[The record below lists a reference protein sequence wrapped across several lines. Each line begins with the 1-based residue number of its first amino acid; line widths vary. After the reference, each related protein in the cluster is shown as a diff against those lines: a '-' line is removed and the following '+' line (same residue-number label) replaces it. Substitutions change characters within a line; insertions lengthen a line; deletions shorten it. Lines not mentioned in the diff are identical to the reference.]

1 MEQPEKK
8 KSHDFNIYYLNFS
21 KVYEIAMMINNVI
34 LTKIETDKSSSFEE
48 QYGYTSSISAQGTK
62 QFLDGIKASI
72 SADARET
79 STSSSKVVESL
90 DVKTTKSILLRRV
103 IEQCASVTVLD
114 SSAEGDLVK
123 VDRVKL
129 ELLNEESLRQF
140 LILRRDALKGMRVE
154 GMEVN
159 NLISSMLQ
167 DYAYILKGLVYDE
180 TNDIPIATFSRANG
194 ELRKEFEKF
203 NNSSKLA
210 LLDLT
215 SVSYAIEDNKAL
227 IYALEQFL
235 SIMPNIRVIA
245 QTAQIDVLLKY
256 FPLFLDGQ
264 EPVCKLLPDLSGLGE
279 KEPEE
284 SELAKVTD
292 LSGES
297 FETFIDAFDHNLIGH
312 RYFKDRLR
320 YSLKNF
326 ISLNKA
332 KEQKVLSIFLF
343 GASGIGKTEVARLIA
358 NGLQNDCYLAKINFQ
373 NYSSQDALN
382 SLIGSPAGYVGC
394 NHGELSEKIQ
404 KSKVGV
410 LLCDEFEK
418 TTRPVFSFFLEL
430 LEEGRFTD
438 SMAREYDMDGYVI
451 IFTSNLLSEAE
462 YKKVI
467 PPELQTRFD
476 LVCEF
481 EEPTTAEK
489 TAFLDLLLEMAKTK
503 YSEQF
508 AKIEITEDD
517 KKRLYAFDYSSL
529 SALRDI
535 KRVFNNRLMD
545 YFVEKDVL

>member
-1 MEQPEKK
+1 MAEDTVVIAEVAIAESAMELLP
-8 KSHDFNIYYLNFS
+8 LLFS
-21 KVYEIAMMINNVI
+21 DYKCYFEEDGEEN
-34 LTKIETDKSSSFEE
+34 SSSEE
-48 QYGYTSSISAQGTK
+48 AHEFKPY
-62 QFLDGIKASI
+62 
-72 SADARET
+72 
-79 STSSSKVVESL
+79 
-90 DVKTTKSILLRRV
+90 
-103 IEQCASVTVLD
+103 
-114 SSAEGDLVK
+114 
-123 VDRVKL
+123 
-129 ELLNEESLRQF
+129 LRQK
-140 LILRRDALKGMRVE
+140 IYKY
-154 GMEVN
+154 N
-159 NLISSMLQ
+159 NAQ
-167 DYAYILKGLVYDE
+167 DLDIIIRYAE
-180 TNDIPIATFSRANG
+180 TNDIPIATFSRASG
-194 ELRKEFEKF
+194 ELRKEFEQF
-203 NNSSKLA
+203 NKSSKLA
-210 LLDLT
+210 ILDLT

-245 QTAQIDVLLKY
+245 QTSQIDVLLKY

-284 SELAKVTD
+284 IKLTKVTD
-292 LSGES
+292 LSGGA
-297 FETFIDAFDHNLIGH
+297 FDAFINAFNHNLIGH
-312 RYFKDRLR
+312 NYFKERLR
-320 YSLKNF
+320 YALKNF

-332 KEQKVLSIFLF
+332 KEQTVLSIFLF

-358 NGLQNDCYLAKINFQ
+358 SGLQNDCYLAKINFQ

-462 YKKVI
+462 YKKAI
-467 PPELQTRFD
+467 PTELQTRFD

-481 EEPTTAEK
+481 EEPTMAEK

-508 AKIEITEDD
+508 AEIEMTEDE
-517 KKRLYAFDYSSL
+517 KKQLYAFDYSSL

-545 YFVEKDVL
+545 YFAEKGVLR

>member
-1 MEQPEKK
+1 
-8 KSHDFNIYYLNFS
+8 
-21 KVYEIAMMINNVI
+21 MI
-34 LTKIETDKSSSFEE
+34 E
-48 QYGYTSSISAQGTK
+48 
-62 QFLDGIKASI
+62 
-72 SADARET
+72 
-79 STSSSKVVESL
+79 
-90 DVKTTKSILLRRV
+90 
-103 IEQCASVTVLD
+103 
-114 SSAEGDLVK
+114 
-123 VDRVKL
+123 
-129 ELLNEESLRQF
+129 
-140 LILRRDALKGMRVE
+140 
-154 GMEVN
+154 
-159 NLISSMLQ
+159 
-167 DYAYILKGLVYDE
+167 
-180 TNDIPIATFSRANG
+180 
-194 ELRKEFEKF
+194 
-203 NNSSKLA
+203 
-210 LLDLT
+210 
-215 SVSYAIEDNKAL
+215 
-227 IYALEQFL
+227 
-235 SIMPNIRVIA
+235 
-245 QTAQIDVLLKY
+245 
-256 FPLFLDGQ
+256 
-264 EPVCKLLPDLSGLGE
+264 
-279 KEPEE
+279 
-284 SELAKVTD
+284 
-292 LSGES
+292 
-297 FETFIDAFDHNLIGH
+297 
-312 RYFKDRLR
+312 
-320 YSLKNF
+320 
-326 ISLNKA
+326 
-332 KEQKVLSIFLF
+332 
-343 GASGIGKTEVARLIA
+343 
-358 NGLQNDCYLAKINFQ
+358 YLAKINFQ